1 MTVRIRAV
9 IRGPSSGGRGPAN
22 ASRDRI
28 IGEVIIDG
36 MVRPLGA
43 SILRGVQRAQRRGAG
58 THPGGEF
65 LQAQVILSQALRSR
79 YQFNG

>member
-9 IRGPSSGGRGPAN
+9 IRGPSSGGLGPAN
-22 ASRDRI
+22 TSRDQI
-28 IGEVIIDG
+28 IAQVIIDG

-43 SILRGVQRAQRRGAG
+43 SIHRRVQRAQRRGAG

-65 LQAQVILSQALRSR
+65 L
-79 YQFNG
+79 

>member
-22 ASRDRI
+22 ASPSQI
-28 IGEVIIDG
+28 VGEVIIDD

-43 SILRGVQRAQRRGAG
+43 SIRRV
-58 THPGGEF
+58 HPGGEF
-65 LQAQVILSQALRSR
+65 L
-79 YQFNG
+79 

>member
-1 MTVRIRAV
+1 VTVRILAL
-9 IRGPSSGGRGPAN
+9 IRGPSSGGWGPAN
-22 ASRDRI
+22 PSRDQI

-43 SILRGVQRAQRRGAG
+43 SILRRVQRGQRRGAG

-65 LQAQVILSQALRSR
+65 L
-79 YQFNG
+79 

>member
-1 MTVRIRAV
+1 MTLRIRAV
-9 IRGPSSGGRGPAN
+9 IRGPSSGGWGPAN
-22 ASRDRI
+22 ASRDQI

-43 SILRGVQRAQRRGAG
+43 SILRRVQRAQRRGAG